1 MIYVTGLQRIVASWQ
16 DRLEHIAYPKDY
28 TDALSECIYEL
39 NNFINKSIEEELD
52 YQEMADQLAAE
63 FFSSTEEAEDVA

>member
-1 MIYVTGLQRIVASWQ
+1 M
-16 DRLEHIAYPKDY
+16 H
-28 TDALSECIYEL
+28 
-39 NNFINKSIEEELD
+39 INKSIEEELD